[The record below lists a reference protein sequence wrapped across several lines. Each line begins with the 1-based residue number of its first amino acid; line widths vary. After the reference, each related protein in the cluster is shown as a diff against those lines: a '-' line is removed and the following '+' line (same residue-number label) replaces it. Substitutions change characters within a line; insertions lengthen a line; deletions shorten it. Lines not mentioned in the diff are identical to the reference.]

1 MKLLKIGN
9 DQNNL
14 EEAWQQ
20 PGLKLVREKSVC
32 APLVDT
38 WIDFKSKL
46 MHDPFV
52 ACCAL

>member
-38 WIDFKSKL
+38 WIAFKSKL

-52 ACCAL
+52 TCCAL